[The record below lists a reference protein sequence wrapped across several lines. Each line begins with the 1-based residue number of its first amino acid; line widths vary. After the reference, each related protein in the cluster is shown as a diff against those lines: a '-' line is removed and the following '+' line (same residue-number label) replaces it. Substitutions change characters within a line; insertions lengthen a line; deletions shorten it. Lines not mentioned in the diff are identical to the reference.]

1 MICIFINHQPMKSCL
16 VLVKVW
22 TKKQGFAS
30 LLKKI
35 SFLNFRWTSYD
46 QTTRTRKQMSKHTPE
61 PQNQCFHL
69 NSSSSPTLNCKTQF
83 DWSMLNAV
91 ISHLLRIRIIVI
103 YIVAK
108 VISLRQSSVSRT
120 ILREEKIYTV

>member
-1 MICIFINHQPMKSCL
+1 MCRLVMNSNMIHVLIYFNRKFSLRLQDILKSVAL
-16 VLVKVW
+16 EP
-22 TKKQGFAS
+22 
-30 LLKKI
+30 
-35 SFLNFRWTSYD
+35 
-46 QTTRTRKQMSKHTPE
+46 TRKYPSLSKHTPE
-61 PQNQCFHL
+61 PQNHCFLL

-108 VISLRQSSVSRT
+108 IISLRQLSVSRT
-120 ILREEKIYTV
+120 ILKEEKIYTV